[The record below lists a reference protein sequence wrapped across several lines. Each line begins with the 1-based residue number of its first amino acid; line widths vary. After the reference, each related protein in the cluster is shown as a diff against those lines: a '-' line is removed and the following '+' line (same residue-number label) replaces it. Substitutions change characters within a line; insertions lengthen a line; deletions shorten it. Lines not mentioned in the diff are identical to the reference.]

1 MKADRKLLIIVLLTA
16 TILAAVLPMGLAP
29 MWNGEKPG
37 HRDQYERMAE
47 ALLNGRL
54 DLDYGAVDPRL
65 LALENPYDPQAR
77 KDAGVVYHYDHA
89 FYNGRYYMYFGI
101 VPVILVFLPYRLI
114 TGTSLTTYHGT
125 QLFAAVFIIGLFTL
139 FFLLRKHFFPR
150 LSVRITAVL
159 SSALSLMSLWYAV
172 STPALYCTAITSGIA
187 MEVWSLY
194 FFIRAVYTDEP
205 EDNEILLAFLGSL
218 FGALAFGCRPPV
230 ALANLLVIPMLAA
243 FLRRRKFS
251 GKLLGELVLAALPYV
266 LIGGLLM
273 WYNYARF
280 GNVLEFGQTYQLTIR
295 DLSGGMKLTK
305 ARLLEGLTYYL
316 SKSDGGNKLLRYGA
330 CFTFP
335 ILLLALLPLFR
346 LPLYRLQPGRK
357 LSVLFPLYLC
367 LLALP
372 LIIAALDT
380 AGSPLLLARYR
391 MDLYWIM
398 GIAAFAGIGAFGE
411 TVRKRKAYDI
421 FLALTALFTV
431 LICVN
436 LFFVPNDFN
445 YASTLEK
452 LPFRK

>member
-230 ALANLLVIPMLAA
+230 ALANLLVIPMLVA
-243 FLRRRKFS
+243 FLRRRKFN

-316 SKSDGGNKLLRYGA
+316 S
-330 CFTFP
+330 
-335 ILLLALLPLFR
+335 
-346 LPLYRLQPGRK
+346 
-357 LSVLFPLYLC
+357 
-367 LLALP
+367 
-372 LIIAALDT
+372 
-380 AGSPLLLARYR
+380 
-391 MDLYWIM
+391 
-398 GIAAFAGIGAFGE
+398 
-411 TVRKRKAYDI
+411 
-421 FLALTALFTV
+421 
-431 LICVN
+431 
-436 LFFVPNDFN
+436 
-445 YASTLEK
+445 
-452 LPFRK
+452 